1 MRNITIKGL
10 SKSFGGKTVLSNL
23 NFSLSEGTCLA
34 LIGENGTGKS
44 TLMKIMCGLVQPDS
58 GNFFGLDNGCIYIA
72 QDFSGDDHQTLQEFL
87 QSRSSKLSK
96 VIQLLEQSGFSLG
109 KNQERLNSVRC
120 GDLSGGEKK
129 KLEIV
134 SGLVSGALFVALD
147 EPENHL
153 DYQTLEWLIGVLKR
167 YRGGLIFV
175 SHDQYFIDQLAERIL
190 ELEDGQITEYA
201 MGYDAYLG
209 EKERQ
214 TEGQARQWMMEKKT
228 IRRLRQT
235 VEMMKLRATRNSD
248 TAKTYQQTKR
258 RLDKLM
264 DQHGSRP
271 TAEVEKPKV
280 KLGVVDQKKGK
291 MIASLKNLSFSY
303 GQHQIFRDA
312 NAELRFGEKVVLF
325 GRNGTGK
332 STLVNLLTGKLSSQS
347 GSINIGVNVR
357 WQMMTQDHLEG
368 IDSKSSAVSVLEKQL
383 RIPEYRCRALLNNY
397 GIHSDSINKPL
408 EILSGGQRARFKLAL
423 IFAQDPEFLILDE
436 PTNHVDPSTWD
447 AIVEAIKNYRGTVLA
462 ITHDRSFI
470 DEIAQKLW
478 IIDKNKIQIFPGNL
492 SEFLGD

>member
-10 SKSFGGKTVLSNL
+10 RKSFGGKTVLSNL

-58 GNFFGLDNGCIYIA
+58 GNFFGLENGCVYIA
-72 QDFSGDDHQTLQEFL
+72 QDFSGDDNQTPQDFM

-96 VIQLLEQSGFSLG
+96 AIQLLEQSGFSLG
-109 KNQERLNSVRC
+109 KNQERLRSVRC

-129 KLEIV
+129 KLEIA
-134 SGLVSGALFVALD
+134 SGLASGALFVALD

-153 DYQTLEWLIGVLKR
+153 DYQTLDWLIGSLKR

-190 ELEDGQITEYA
+190 ELEDGQIIEYA
-201 MGYDAYLG
+201 MRYDEYLN

-228 IRRLRQT
+228 IKRLRQT
-235 VEMMKLRATRNSD
+235 VEMMKLRARRSSD
-248 TAKTYQQTKR
+248 TAGVYQQTRK
-258 RLDKLM
+258 RLDKLV

-271 TAEVEKPKV
+271 TAEAEKPKV
-280 KLGVVDQKKGK
+280 KLGSVEQKKGK
-291 MIASLKNLSFSY
+291 MIASLRNLGFGY
-303 GQHQIFRDA
+303 GQQQIFRDA

-332 STLVNLLTGKLSSQS
+332 STLVNLLTGKLTPQS
-347 GSINIGVNVR
+347 GSAGIGVGVR

-368 IDSKSSAVSVLEKQL
+368 LDSRSSALSVLESQL
-383 RIPEYRCRALLNNY
+383 RLPEYRCRALLNNY

-408 EILSGGQRARFKLAL
+408 EVLSGGQRARFKLAL

-436 PTNHVDPSTWD
+436 PTNHVDPPTWD
-447 AIVEAIKNYRGTVLA
+447 AIVEAIKGYRGTVLA

-470 DEIAQKLW
+470 DEIAQRLW
-478 IIDKNKIQIFPGNL
+478 VIEKNKIRVFHGNL
-492 SEFLGD
+492 SEFLGE